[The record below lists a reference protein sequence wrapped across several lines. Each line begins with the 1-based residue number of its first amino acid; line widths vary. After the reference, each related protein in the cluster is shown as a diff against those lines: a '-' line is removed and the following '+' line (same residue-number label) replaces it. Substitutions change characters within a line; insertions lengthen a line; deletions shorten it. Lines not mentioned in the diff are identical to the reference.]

1 MFPRKKKKKND
12 KVTIET
18 EWNGIIKMESTAKEN
33 EMIKDGDV
41 SRFTLTVEIS
51 SRNSSLSRVTRKI
64 HRVQT
69 WYRILLMYQILFYLL
84 HTTTVVVPRAFHR
97 SSGHESG
104 KETLA
109 TAATWKK
116 FDSGNERT
124 PKSGHVILFVLFGSS
139 TIENFWRSW
148 TRRKS
153 IWLFKHRWTRQED
166 RWFTLFFFFFF
177 GSAYKFRRMWYRME
191 YVMRPLAIW

>member
-41 SRFTLTVEIS
+41 SRFILTVEIS
-51 SRNSSLSRVTRKI
+51 FRNSSLSRVTRKI

-84 HTTTVVVPRAFHR
+84 HDCRCSPSISSFEWPRVGKGNLSNSCYVKKVRQWKRKNPEIR
-97 SSGHESG
+97 SRN
-104 KETLA
+104 T
-109 TAATWKK
+109 
-116 FDSGNERT
+116 FRT
-124 PKSGHVILFVLFGSS
+124 FRLEHDRKL
-139 TIENFWRSW
+139 WRSW
-148 TRRKS
+148 TRRNS
-153 IWLFKHRWTRQED
+153 I
-166 RWFTLFFFFFF
+166 
-177 GSAYKFRRMWYRME
+177 
-191 YVMRPLAIW
+191 

>member
-41 SRFTLTVEIS
+41 SRFILTVEIS
-51 SRNSSLSRVTRKI
+51 FRNSSLSRVTRKI

-84 HTTTVVVPRAFHR
+84 HTTTVVAPRAFHR

-139 TIENFWRSW
+139 TIENFGDLGHDGRVYDFLNIDEQDKRIDGSPF
-148 TRRKS
+148 S
-153 IWLFKHRWTRQED
+153 
-166 RWFTLFFFFFF
+166 FFFF

-191 YVMRPLAIW
+191 YVMRPLAI